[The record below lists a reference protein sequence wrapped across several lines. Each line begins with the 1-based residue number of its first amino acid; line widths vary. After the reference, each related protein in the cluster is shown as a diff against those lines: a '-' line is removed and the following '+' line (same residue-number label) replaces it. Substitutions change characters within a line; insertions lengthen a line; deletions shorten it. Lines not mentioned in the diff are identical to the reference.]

1 LFSTSALVF
10 NNTFM
15 FFYLLKK
22 NKTPPPDRPHGPPI
36 CSPPQN
42 IGGPLHIY
50 RWLLYDKKKS
60 SAIQQSKRKIYNPI
74 KIIQII
80 DTFKRR
86 NLNFHHNNS
95 YV

>member
-1 LFSTSALVF
+1 IALAGVSGGRGFVKTSRSLMPT
-10 NNTFM
+10 TFVPHP
-15 FFYLLKK
+15 KK
-22 NKTPPPDRPHGPPI
+22 LGGHFTY
-36 CSPPQN
+36 
-42 IGGPLHIY
+42 IGGFCTT
-50 RWLLYDKKKS
+50 KKS

-86 NLNFHHNNS
+86 NLNFHHNNT

>member
-1 LFSTSALVF
+1 TQP
-10 NNTFM
+10 NNW
-15 FFYLLKK
+15 
-22 NKTPPPDRPHGPPI
+22 GA
-36 CSPPQN
+36 
-42 IGGPLHIY
+42 LHIY

>member
-1 LFSTSALVF
+1 HSQKIGVHFT
-10 NNTFM
+10 
-15 FFYLLKK
+15 Y
-22 NKTPPPDRPHGPPI
+22 
-36 CSPPQN
+36 
-42 IGGPLHIY
+42 IGGFCTT
-50 RWLLYDKKKS
+50 KKKS

>member
-1 LFSTSALVF
+1 VE
-10 NNTFM
+10 
-15 FFYLLKK
+15 
-22 NKTPPPDRPHGPPI
+22 
-36 CSPPQN
+36 PPQ
-42 IGGPLHIY
+42 IYKTMQGGGAALHIY

>member
-1 LFSTSALVF
+1 C
-10 NNTFM
+10 
-15 FFYLLKK
+15 
-22 NKTPPPDRPHGPPI
+22 TPIVRHSLTIGVHFTY
-36 CSPPQN
+36 
-42 IGGPLHIY
+42 IGGFCTT
-50 RWLLYDKKKS
+50 KKS

-86 NLNFHHNNS
+86 NLNFHHNNT